1 VRARSAAQ
9 EAVAGDMDI
18 HFISTLNPED
28 EDRFAPMVIG
38 AVRAI
43 LDLLPISYTL
53 RIETANARVFQH
65 AKAETIGEPH
75 VTEVGLA
82 GGSLR
87 RFRAS

>member
-1 VRARSAAQ
+1 
-9 EAVAGDMDI
+9 MDI

-53 RIETANARVFQH
+53 RVETSNARVFQH
-65 AKAETIGEPH
+65 TKAETMGEPH
-75 VTEVGLA
+75 VGEGSLA
-82 GGSLR
+82 ASTLR